1 MLFVPVSRPSQW
13 GRAGDAK
20 KGPDNESMTLKIE
33 RAEREGSRVLVLSGR
48 LEAEHIEELEGLL
61 HQEKNTPGVV
71 LDMRE
76 VRLADRDA
84 VQFLAQCESGGV
96 RLVNC
101 PAYIREWIA
110 REKG

>member
-1 MLFVPVSRPSQW
+1 LHTFLRATQDKW
-13 GRAGDAK
+13 GRAGDTG

-33 RAEREGSRVLVLSGR
+33 RAVREGSRVFVLSGR
-48 LEAEHIEELEGLL
+48 LEAEHIEQLEGLL
-61 HQEKNTPGVV
+61 HQETGVV

-76 VRLADRDA
+76 IRLADRDA